1 MKKAKAIL
9 AVALATILVSCN
21 NNTATDKKAVSSDPV
36 TAAPSGSIVYIQ
48 MDSLVNNYDMFNDLK
63 SELEAKAQVIQ
74 EDLTKK
80 GRAFES
86 AAKDFETKIN
96 KGLLT
101 RAQAE
106 EQQQQLYQRQQT
118 LENLRQQKSME
129 MAEEQQVMLNKVMD
143 AIQTYV
149 EKYNTEHNYAL
160 ILTTSGSTNTVI
172 VGNPQLD
179 ITNSVLVGL
188 NEEYVKSKTK

>member
-1 MKKAKAIL
+1 
-9 AVALATILVSCN
+9 
-21 NNTATDKKAVSSDPV
+21 
-36 TAAPSGSIVYIQ
+36 

-74 EDLTKK
+74 EDLNKK

-106 EQQQQLYQRQQT
+106 EQQQQLYQRQQS
-118 LENLRQQKSME
+118 LEGLRQQKSME

-149 EKYNTEHNYAL
+149 EKYNAEHNYAL

-172 VGNPQLD
+172 VGNSQLD
-179 ITNSVLVGL
+179 ITNNVLVGL

>member
-9 AVALATILVSCN
+9 SVALATILVSCN
-21 NNTATDKKAVSSDPV
+21 NNTATETKAASSEPAAV
-36 TAAPSGSIVYIQ
+36 APSGSIVYIQ
-48 MDSLVNNYDMFNDLK
+48 MDSLVNSYDMFNDLK
-63 SELEAKAQVIQ
+63 SELEAKAQAIQ

-80 GRAFES
+80 GRAFEN

-106 EQQQQLYQRQQT
+106 EQQQQLYQRQQS
-118 LENLRQQKSME
+118 LESLRQQKSME

-143 AIQTYV
+143 AVQTYV
-149 EKYNTEHNYAL
+149 EKYNAEHNYAL

-179 ITNSVLVGL
+179 ITNSILAGL